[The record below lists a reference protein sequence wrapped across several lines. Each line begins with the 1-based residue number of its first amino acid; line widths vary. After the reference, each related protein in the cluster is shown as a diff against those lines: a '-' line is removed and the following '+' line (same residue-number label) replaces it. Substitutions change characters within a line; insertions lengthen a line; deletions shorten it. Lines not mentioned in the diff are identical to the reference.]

1 MKNRTILV
9 TMDFN
14 QDTGFFLKESLVRR
28 LESLNVSLRP
38 LTYDLSA
45 INRHLQDAAGLII
58 PGGIGD
64 VDPGLYGE
72 DCHAKTKTI
81 ASRSHFEMRLLEKA
95 IHDKIPFLGI
105 CWGMQMANVFLGGSL
120 IQDIAS
126 QRPDALPHAS
136 DLQCHDPGH
145 SIAHAVTPSERMR
158 AYFGLETEENVN
170 STHHQA
176 VGRLGDGL
184 QIEAQSPDGIVEA
197 ASLTDHDFFWL
208 VQWHPER
215 LNDDRIIPRFLES
228 LRF

>member
-95 IHDKIPFLGI
+95 IHEARAHKGPTLIAAQVDPDEHVYPMVPPGTSLGN
-105 CWGMQMANVFLGGSL
+105 QALRDSDL
-120 IQDIAS
+120 LQDNTHKYDE
-126 QRPDALPHAS
+126 DAL
-136 DLQCHDPGH
+136 LQGH
-145 SIAHAVTPSERMR
+145 T
-158 AYFGLETEENVN
+158 
-170 STHHQA
+170 
-176 VGRLGDGL
+176 
-184 QIEAQSPDGIVEA
+184 
-197 ASLTDHDFFWL
+197 
-208 VQWHPER
+208 
-215 LNDDRIIPRFLES
+215 
-228 LRF
+228 